1 MNTIVAPSQQRAR
14 RGEGEALSL
23 SLLPSLRPEA
33 QRPSSVIDS
42 TSFVR
47 SFVRGPGSE
56 VPVVGGDHE
65 TLIALSVYPRR
76 ELRSAATT

>member
-1 MNTIVAPSQQRAR
+1 MNTDTNMNTIVAPSQQRAR
-14 RGEGEALSL
+14 RERERLSL
-23 SLLPSLRPEA
+23 SFSLPSLRPEA

-65 TLIALSVYPRR
+65 TLIA
-76 ELRSAATT
+76 